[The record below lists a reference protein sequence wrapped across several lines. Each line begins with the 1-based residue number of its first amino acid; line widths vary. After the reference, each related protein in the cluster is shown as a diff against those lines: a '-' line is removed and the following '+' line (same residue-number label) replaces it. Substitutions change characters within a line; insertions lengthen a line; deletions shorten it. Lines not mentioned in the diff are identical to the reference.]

1 MGNNPILSIC
11 IPTYNRAE
19 LLDYVL
25 NGIFSQCNEDILQKI
40 EVVISDND
48 SKDETW
54 KIVDTYLT
62 KYKYNLQ
69 YHKNLTNIWSNK
81 NVIKVTE
88 YAQWKYIR
96 LLADD
101 DCLTDFAL
109 EYVLDIIKKTD
120 FDLML
125 AGVQFSE
132 NTNIKVNKKHNSF
145 NVFNWIGE
153 YILYLYDHNLSYQN
167 LISFFSFY
175 SIVIVKNSYFK
186 KWLNSKKS
194 FLWNTN
200 NFPHDIIV
208 YHNLKDKKI
217 VIPNNAFVIGRIL
230 NESYGWSKKL
240 ISDLEDCMNTIEHNN
255 DLQWNQKW
263 KKIKNICIRGWKR
276 TICLWILLKKL
287 KINYKTNKFLK
298 KIYYFYK
305 KYLQ

>member
-1 MGNNPILSIC
+1 MGNKLLLSIC

-40 EVVISDND
+40 EVVVSDND

-145 NVFNWIGE
+145 NVFNSTW
-153 YILYLYDHNLSYQN
+153 
-167 LISFFSFY
+167 
-175 SIVIVKNSYFK
+175 
-186 KWLNSKKS
+186 
-194 FLWNTN
+194 
-200 NFPHDIIV
+200 P
-208 YHNLKDKKI
+208 
-217 VIPNNAFVIGRIL
+217 
-230 NESYGWSKKL
+230 
-240 ISDLEDCMNTIEHNN
+240 
-255 DLQWNQKW
+255 
-263 KKIKNICIRGWKR
+263 
-276 TICLWILLKKL
+276 
-287 KINYKTNKFLK
+287 
-298 KIYYFYK
+298 
-305 KYLQ
+305 